1 MDHRRLV
8 HDGTVPGSRTSP
20 PSAGSRWDVGSALH
34 PTGVVVFATLQ
45 GSGPSPF
52 PVGSLGA
59 SGMLSTPEPAV
70 PPLRHP
76 LQALRGTLD
85 WLLGR

>member
-8 HDGTVPGSRTSP
+8 DDGTAPGSRTSP
-20 PSAGSRWDVGSALH
+20 PGAGSGWDVRSALH
-34 PTGVVVFATLQ
+34 PTGVVVFATLR

-52 PVGSLGA
+52 PVGSPGA
-59 SGMLSTPEPAV
+59 SGMLSATEPAV
-70 PPLRHP
+70 LPLRHS
-76 LQALRGTLD
+76 LQALRGRLD